1 MLVILLGRVE
11 DAGPDDLRGDRLLEP
26 LLEGAA
32 RGLGGATLRRV
43 AIEDRRVVL
52 GTAVAGLPVGLGW
65 VDVVPEG
72 VHQLL
77 IGDLA
82 RVVDDLHRLE
92 VAGATRRDRLVGR
105 VRGTAAHEAHG
116 HGHDPIELVE
126 GTLHGPEAAAGER
139 GGVDRRRA
147 HYGREYDE

>member
-11 DAGPDDLRGDRLLEP
+11 GAGPDDLRGDRLLEP
-26 LLEGAA
+26 LLEGAP
-32 RGLGGATLRRV
+32 RGLRGATLRRV

-82 RVVDDLHRLE
+82 RVVED
-92 VAGATRRDRLVGR
+92 
-105 VRGTAAHEAHG
+105 
-116 HGHDPIELVE
+116 
-126 GTLHGPEAAAGER
+126 LHGP
-139 GGVDRRRA
+139 GVSSDPGRDR
-147 HYGREYDE
+147 